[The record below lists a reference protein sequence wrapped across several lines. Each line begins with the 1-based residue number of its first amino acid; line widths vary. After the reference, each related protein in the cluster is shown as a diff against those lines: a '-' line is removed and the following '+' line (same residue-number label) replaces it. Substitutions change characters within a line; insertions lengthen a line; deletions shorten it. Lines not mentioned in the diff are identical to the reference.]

1 MTQSSTVRPPVTPF
15 TDDDVREITRSVLLP
30 LCSDMGPTRV
40 ARALGGVD
48 ERTIRRAR
56 EEQTTLCM
64 DTMANLLLLDGT
76 AFDGFLTKVGR
87 RSVPIGSIC
96 DTDAL
101 PAMTGAVHR
110 LVVAASPTSQGGS
123 ALENGELMDAE
134 TDLRAAWDAIGA
146 LLNRID
152 GIKLERAA

>member
-1 MTQSSTVRPPVTPF
+1 VTYTGPVRPPVMPF
-15 TDDDVREITRSVLLP
+15 TDDDVREITRAVLLP

-64 DTMANLLLLDGT
+64 DTMANLLLLDDT
-76 AFDGFLTKVGR
+76 AFDGFLAKVGR

-110 LVVAASPTSQGGS
+110 LVMAASPTSPGGAS
-123 ALENGELMDAE
+123 
-134 TDLRAAWDAIGA
+134 LRASWDAIGG

-152 GIKLERAA
+152 GIKRGAAA